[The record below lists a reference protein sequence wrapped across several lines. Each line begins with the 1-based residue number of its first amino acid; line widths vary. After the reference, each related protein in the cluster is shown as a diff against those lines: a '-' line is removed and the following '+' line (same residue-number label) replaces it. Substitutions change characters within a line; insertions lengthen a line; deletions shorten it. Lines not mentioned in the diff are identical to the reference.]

1 MHTKKKIMGAA
12 AAVVIL
18 LGLAAGC
25 GGSGKASTGR
35 VEGAQKT
42 SSRTL
47 NGAGSTFVAPL
58 VDTWVARVKSAL
70 GVTLNY
76 SAIGSGGGISA
87 ITGRTVDFGASD
99 APLTAAQAKACHGC
113 VQIPWALGGTAIF
126 FNLPGVHAKLHLDG
140 ATLAKIY
147 LGQIKAWNDPA
158 IESLNSGVQLP
169 STPITVVHRSDGSG
183 TTFNLT
189 DFLSHVSGTWKEQV
203 GDGTA
208 VSWPTGVGAPHS
220 SGVAAAVKET
230 PGGIGYAEAAY
241 ARANRLR
248 YFSIRNRAGKY
259 VAPTTAATAAAAEKA
274 RFGPDNSVSIVDP
287 SASIKNAYPISTFT
301 YVVVPQSSAKVR
313 SLKRFIDF
321 AITVGQRRAAK
332 LDFSPLP
339 KNVVTRDEAVI
350 KRL

>member
-1 MHTKKKIMGAA
+1 MHTKKKMGAA

-35 VEGAQKT
+35 VEGAQKRG
-42 SSRTL
+42 SRTL

-147 LGQIKAWNDPA
+147 LGQIKAWNDPGNR
-158 IESLNSGVQLP
+158 ESQL
-169 STPITVVHRSDGSG
+169 
-183 TTFNLT
+183 
-189 DFLSHVSGTWKEQV
+189 
-203 GDGTA
+203 
-208 VSWPTGVGAPHS
+208 
-220 SGVAAAVKET
+220 
-230 PGGIGYAEAAY
+230 
-241 ARANRLR
+241 
-248 YFSIRNRAGKY
+248 
-259 VAPTTAATAAAAEKA
+259 
-274 RFGPDNSVSIVDP
+274 
-287 SASIKNAYPISTFT
+287 
-301 YVVVPQSSAKVR
+301 
-313 SLKRFIDF
+313 
-321 AITVGQRRAAK
+321 RRAASVHA
-332 LDFSPLP
+332 DHRRPP
-339 KNVVTRDEAVI
+339 I
-350 KRL
+350 GRLGHDVQPHRLSLARVGHLEGTGR